1 MGQETS
7 HLIDPDT
14 PPDTLSDRSLRAVA
28 KFIQDGGAKNI
39 VVMTGAGIST
49 AAGIPDFRS
58 PKTGLYHNLSRFDL
72 PHPEAVFE
80 IDFFRSNP
88 APFYLLAKELYPGNF
103 SPTISHVFIAL
114 LAKKGLLRMLFTQN
128 IDCLE
133 RAAGVPPEKI
143 VEAHGSFATQRCI
156 DCRTEFPDELM
167 KEHVKRGEPPHCI
180 REGCHGL
187 VKPDIVFFG
196 EQLPEKFFSN
206 ISVPATADLVLVM
219 GTSLLVHPFAGLPR
233 SAREGVPRVLF
244 NLERV
249 GDLGTRPDDVL
260 CLGDCDS
267 GVRKLADE
275 LGWRDELEATWRR
288 IVGDKEA
295 ERQLSRTGR
304 EKVIEDELEGLVE
317 DMEDKLAI
325 SAGTEEGEPD
335 TNIGK
340 QDEGSAK
347 GDEPLRSDG
356 PADMSAP
363 ANATK
368 LVDDGVEVPSKAV
381 RGLGEEVETQEKQKE
396 QEKKTPDEEETK
408 LTYEPL
414 KPTAEKPI
422 AAETDVKAE
431 DKGGG
436 EKPAL

>member
-1 MGQETS
+1 
-7 HLIDPDT
+7 
-14 PPDTLSDRSLRAVA
+14 
-28 KFIQDGGAKNI
+28 
-39 VVMTGAGIST
+39 
-49 AAGIPDFRS
+49 
-58 PKTGLYHNLSRFDL
+58 
-72 PHPEAVFE
+72 
-80 IDFFRSNP
+80 
-88 APFYLLAKELYPGNF
+88 
-103 SPTISHVFIAL
+103 
-114 LAKKGLLRMLFTQN
+114 MLFTQN

-133 RAAGVPPEKI
+133 RTAGVPPEKI
-143 VEAHGSFATQRCI
+143 IEAHGSFATQRCI
-156 DCRTEFPDELM
+156 DCRTEFPDDLM
-167 KEHVKRGEPPHCI
+167 HEHVKRGEPPHCI
-180 REGCHGL
+180 REGCGGL

-233 SAREGVPRVLF
+233 AASEGVPRVLF

-249 GDLGTRPDDVL
+249 GDLGTRADDVL

-275 LGWRDELEATWRR
+275 LGWRDELEAMWRS

-304 EKVIEDELEGLVE
+304 EEAIEKELEEIVE

-335 TNIGK
+335 ANVGK

-347 GDEPLRSDG
+347 GDEPLRSDV
-356 PADMSAP
+356 PADVSTAT
-363 ANATK
+363 NATK
-368 LVDDGVEVPSKAV
+368 LVDDGVEVPSKAAQ
-381 RGLGEEVETQEKQKE
+381 GLGEGGQAQEKQKE
-396 QEKKTPDEEETK
+396 QEKKETSNEEKSK

-414 KPTAEKPI
+414 KPTTEKPI
-422 AAETDVKAE
+422 TAETDIKAE